1 MHRAIVLSSLEK
13 LKLCVCTPESKQQGK
28 NWHLTFQLQAN
39 EVSIPQVFQEDTVGR
54 AGLEIERDVSTGLT
68 LEGGKVQIG

>member
-1 MHRAIVLSSLEK
+1 MSSQRQK
-13 LKLCVCTPESKQQGK
+13 RKGAGVCVYSRKCTLQGK
-28 NWHLTFQLQAN
+28 NCHLTFQLQAN